1 MVTSK
6 RAYAKGS
13 LPGMLLPMA
22 PSMWW
27 APADPCLHRRPS
39 NITGALGS
47 ISSHCSFPLGLR
59 APFLFGPPRI
69 ESLFLPVLW
78 KSCNQI
84 PLVFKVRFS
93 GIPSSFVWYPGWE
106 SQNHHNTWRTSLLL
120 LFSSLWVTHLA
131 GMGFDFIM
139 IVPFLPSHYS
149 FFFVFE
155 HGVSSFGGS
164 QRPPVDGWSRAS
176 CNFGALSVGEECT
189 SFCSAILNQKPGF
202 CFYLFN
208 INGSTI
214 DILIVL
220 AYIIIWV
227 ILYLY
232 ILWNYHHNV

>member
-13 LPGMLLPMA
+13 LPGMLLPMS

-93 GIPSSFVWYPGWE
+93 GDSQFLCLISRLRISEPSQHWEDFFVIIVLQFVGHPPSRYGIWFYHDCALPTI
-106 SQNHHNTWRTSLLL
+106 SLQLLL
-120 LFSSLWVTHLA
+120 CLWTWSILFWWVP
-131 GMGFDFIM
+131 G
-139 IVPFLPSHYS
+139 PSC
-149 FFFVFE
+149 
-155 HGVSSFGGS
+155 
-164 QRPPVDGWSRAS
+164 WW
-176 CNFGALSVGEECT
+176 
-189 SFCSAILNQKPGF
+189 
-202 CFYLFN
+202 
-208 INGSTI
+208 
-214 DILIVL
+214 LIKS
-220 AYIIIWV
+220 
-227 ILYLY
+227 
-232 ILWNYHHNV
+232 